1 MNGLTIHVSDSYVL
15 LKDHNEAQVV
25 RLYFTDSIK
34 PGKINS
40 EHIEV
45 NESLIFPFSCIVRL
59 FVHPRFRKTSIREFN
74 GSVVKESFRD
84 AFGDGGNYSAD
95 VIRHDEKGKTKFV
108 KIS

>member
-1 MNGLTIHVSDSYVL
+1 MKVKDAMKLLAKMDQNAIFVTTTDNFEMGHQTIP
-15 LKDHNEAQVV
+15 A
-25 RLYFTDSIK
+25 
-34 PGKINS
+34 
-40 EHIEV
+40 
-45 NESLIFPFSCIVRL
+45 
-59 FVHPRFRKTSIREFN
+59 TSIREFN